1 MTVLAYTFKGG
12 IRPDEHKYTKNSPIE
27 RVSDPEIVSIAL
39 TQHVGVM
46 CRPLVKS
53 GDYVAEGQLIGE
65 IPGGLGCPVHAS
77 VSGTV
82 LKIEEV
88 TTAWGGTSYNIL
100 VKNDGLHSVSE
111 EVRPFGKKLSEATSD
126 ELIAA
131 VRSAGIAGMGGTAFP
146 THAKLSAAKGK
157 VDRVIVN
164 CLECE
169 PFVCANHRIIIENT
183 DAVVNGVKIIM
194 MALGVREA
202 WLAVSEDRKDELSA
216 LGKALSESRI
226 MSVKRIASK
235 YPAGSEKQLIYA
247 LMGREIKEGRTPLDE
262 AVVVFNAETCKAVYD
277 AFAKGRPLCDRV
289 VTVDGDCISRPA
301 NLLVPI
307 GTPVSH
313 LIDFCG
319 GLCAEP
325 KKIIIGGPMMGQAA
339 WDPNTPITK
348 NTSAVL
354 VFSKYFDRESKL
366 PAACIRCGRCVS
378 ACPMKLM
385 PLKIAALAAKGKID
399 ECDKLGAASCMECG
413 SCTYVCPGGVPVAQM
428 VGRAKSAILSERRN
442 AVSGK

>member
-1 MTVLAYTFKGG
+1 MAYTFKGG

-27 RVSDPEIVSIAL
+27 RVSDPDTVSIAL

-46 CRPLVKS
+46 CRPLVKP
-53 GDYVAEGQLIGE
+53 GDHVLEGQLIGE

-88 TTAWGGTSYNIL
+88 TTAWGGVSFNIIIE
-100 VKNDGLHSVSE
+100 NDKTHSVSPD
-111 EVRPFGKKLSEATSD
+111 VHPFGKKLSEATSD

-131 VRSAGIAGMGGTAFP
+131 VRNAGIAGMGGTAFP

-169 PFVCANHRIIIENT
+169 PFVSANHRIILENT
-183 DAVVNGVKIIM
+183 DAVVNGTKIIM

-202 WLAVSEDRKDELSA
+202 WLAVSEDRRDEQAA
-216 LGKALSESRI
+216 LGKVIAGSQILFI
-226 MSVKRIASK
+226 KRITSK
-235 YPAGSEKQLIYA
+235 YPAGSEKQLINA
-247 LMGREIKEGRTPLDE
+247 LTGREVREGRTPLDE
-262 AVVVFNAETCKAVYD
+262 GIVVFNAETCKAVYD
-277 AFAKGRPLCDRV
+277 VFAKGRPLCDRV
-289 VTVDGDCISRPA
+289 VTVDGDCIARPA

-313 LIDFCG
+313 LIEHCG

-325 KKIIIGGPMMGQAA
+325 KKIIMGGPMMGQAA
-339 WDPNTPITK
+339 WDPDTPVTK

-354 VFSKYFDRESKL
+354 VLSKYFDRESKL
-366 PAACIRCGRCVS
+366 PAACIRCGRCVT

-385 PLKIAALAAKGKID
+385 PLKIAALSSKGRID
-399 ECDKLGAASCMECG
+399 ECERLGATACMECG

-428 VGRAKSAILSERRN
+428 VSRAKSSILAERRN

>member
-1 MTVLAYTFKGG
+1 MTYTFRGG

-27 RVSDPEIVSIAL
+27 RISEPAEVSIAL

-46 CRPLVKS
+46 CRPLVRV
-53 GDYVAEGQLIGE
+53 GDHVDECQLIGD
-65 IPGGLGCPVHAS
+65 IPGGLGCPVHSS

-88 TTAWGGTSYNIL
+88 TTAWGGTSYNI
-100 VKNDGLHSVSE
+100 VIKNDGQHTLSPAVQ
-111 EVRPFGKKLSEATSD
+111 PFGKKLSEASSD
-126 ELIAA
+126 EIIAA
-131 VRSAGIAGMGGTAFP
+131 VRNAGIAGMGGTAFP
-146 THAKLSAAKGK
+146 THAKLSAARGK
-157 VDRVIVN
+157 ADRVIVN
-164 CLECE
+164 CLESE
-169 PFVCANHRIIIENT
+169 PFVCANHRIILEDT
-183 DAVVNGVKIIM
+183 VAVINGTKIIM

-202 WLAVSEDRKDELSA
+202 WLAVSEDRRDEISA
-216 LGKALSESRI
+216 LGEQLKQSQI
-226 MSVKRIASK
+226 MSVKRVTSK
-235 YPAGSEKQLIYA
+235 YPAGSEKQLVSA
-247 LMGREIKEGRTPLDE
+247 LGGGEIKEGRTPLDE
-262 AVVVFNAETCKAVYD
+262 GYVVFNAETCKAVYE
-277 AFAKGRPLCDRV
+277 AIAKGSPLCNRV

-313 LIDFCG
+313 LIECCG
-319 GLCAEP
+319 GLCEEP
-325 KKIIIGGPMMGQAA
+325 KKIIMGGPMMGHAA
-339 WDPNTPITK
+339 WDPNTPVTK

-366 PAACIRCGRCVS
+366 PAACIRCGRCVK

-385 PLKIAALAAKGKID
+385 PLRIAAFAEKGKIR
-399 ECDKLGAASCMECG
+399 ECETLGAASCMECG

-428 VGRAKSAILSERRN
+428 VSRAKSSILAERRN